1 MYCIPLDSQLYTLS
15 IDIIF
20 NDKINKMVAVKICRE

>member
-15 IDIIF
+15 IDIF
-20 NDKINKMVAVKICRE
+20 NDMINKMVEVEIC